1 MNVEELAFI
10 NLIKQKDRLSII
22 TKRPFYLDVL
32 YIVLSRLSYFI
43 KVDYKNRNTKNKL
56 ILFGNRSTNIG
67 HKTSRKSLE
76 IFFGNIIGLCTRLK
90 LENVC

>member
-32 YIVLSRLSYFI
+32 YIVLSRLPYFI
-43 KVDYKNRNTKNKL
+43 KVDYKNRNTKHQINFVWKS
-56 ILFGNRSTNIG
+56 F
-67 HKTSRKSLE
+67 HKHWT
-76 IFFGNIIGLCTRLK
+76 
-90 LENVC
+90 